1 MSQSPG
7 RDSRAP
13 SSACWAS
20 PRVLRGSGRGR
31 RGSRR
36 CSRCSQGWSRVLGP
50 GTWPPRLL
58 IHLPPLTPFECGDVR
73 FSRPTGTEGRG
84 AGCGQGPCVMADSPG
99 SHEDRQLKAGAPC
112 PLRSRET
119 RSVELSPKADRPRD
133 VAAAL
138 TKCPG
143 RCGPAPG
150 SVSRFPPSGSRP
162 HARRPPSAAA
172 LAACR
177 DSLPKRRE
185 AGPDPRGPGSP
196 GFPCHTKREGAIQGR
211 LAAIRPFGCATPPS
225 RKGRRAGKTVL
236 VSGRGG
242 EGLLVPVPTPTGMTL
257 TDSQRSGPTPITS
270 SRRPFRGPGQSSQSV

>member
-1 MSQSPG
+1 MADGGADAAAAAP
-7 RDSRAP
+7 RA
-13 SSACWAS
+13 
-20 PRVLRGSGRGR
+20 
-31 RGSRR
+31 
-36 CSRCSQGWSRVLGP
+36 GP
-50 GTWPPRLL
+50 GSWALAHGPAGCSSTTPP
-58 IHLPPLTPFECGDVR
+58 TPFECGDVR
-73 FSRPTGTEGRG
+73 FSRPAGTEGRG

-99 SHEDRQLKAGAPC
+99 SHEDRQLRAGAPC
-112 PLRSRET
+112 PLRSREM

-150 SVSRFPPSGSRP
+150 SVSGSRRQDQGRMHGAHP
-162 HARRPPSAAA
+162 SPRRWRRR
-172 LAACR
+172 R

-225 RKGRRAGKTVL
+225 RKGRRAGKTVS

-242 EGLLVPVPTPTGMTL
+242 EGLLVPVPTPTGTTL